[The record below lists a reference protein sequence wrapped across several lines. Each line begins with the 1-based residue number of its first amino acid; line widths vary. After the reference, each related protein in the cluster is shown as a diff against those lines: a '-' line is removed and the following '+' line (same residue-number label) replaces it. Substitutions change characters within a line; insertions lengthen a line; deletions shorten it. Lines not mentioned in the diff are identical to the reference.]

1 MDHGFEGVLELLDES
16 VGLED
21 VDDAH
26 EEQEALPL
34 VVPGRDATRRHAT
47 GDVHRV
53 TGSLD

>member
-21 VDDAH
+21 VDDAD

-53 TGSLD
+53 TSRLD